1 MAAGM
6 VTAFAA
12 TALAALGAVGRTAPG
27 VAKMRSGAE
36 EIAVADQQFEELS
49 PKQQGIFRFLEH
61 FISEHDYPPS
71 IRDIQHGCDISST
84 SVVDYNLKRLEEKG
98 LIRRDREVSRA
109 IELLSGSSGSRRRTV
124 PVPLLGK
131 IAAGIPIPTPP
142 DTAEALNATESIELT
157 EDQTRGRSNVFALR
171 VEGNSMIDALI
182 NDGDIVILEPIHSC
196 DDGEMVAVWLRDEN
210 ETTLKKF
217 FHEGDRVRLQPMNA
231 TMDPIYTPANNVEVQ
246 GRVLTA
252 IRPFGA

>member
-1 MAAGM
+1 MADP
-6 VTAFAA
+6 
-12 TALAALGAVGRTAPG
+12 L
-27 VAKMRSGAE
+27 
-36 EIAVADQQFEELS
+36 FEELS

-71 IRDIQHGCDISST
+71 IRDIQHGCEISST

-98 LIRRDREVSRA
+98 FIRRDREVSRA
-109 IELLSGSSGSRRRTV
+109 IELLGSTNRSRRRTV

-142 DTAEALNATESIELT
+142 DMASADSYAETIELT
-157 EDQTRGRSNVFALR
+157 EEQTGGRRNVFALR

-182 NDGDIVILEPIHSC
+182 NDGDIVILEPSSSC
-196 DDGEMVAVWLRDEN
+196 DDGEMVAVWLKEEN

-217 FHEGDRVRLQPMNA
+217 FHEGDRVRLQPMNS
-231 TMDPIYTPANNVEVQ
+231 TMDPIYTRADNIEVQ
-246 GRVLTA
+246 GRVVTA
-252 IRPFGA
+252 IRPFGVS

>member
-1 MAAGM
+1 MAD
-6 VTAFAA
+6 
-12 TALAALGAVGRTAPG
+12 P
-27 VAKMRSGAE
+27 
-36 EIAVADQQFEELS
+36 QFEELS
-49 PKQQGIFRFLEH
+49 PKQQGIFRFLEA

-98 LIRRDREVSRA
+98 FIRRDREVSRA
-109 IELLSGSSGSRRRTV
+109 IELLGGSGASRRRTV

-142 DTAEALNATESIELT
+142 DMAEAVSAAESIELT
-157 EDQTRGRSNVFALR
+157 EEQTGGRSNVFALR

-182 NDGDIVILEPIHSC
+182 NDGDIVILEPTQSC
-196 DDGEMVAVWLRDEN
+196 DDGEMVAVWLRAEN

-217 FHEGDRVRLQPMNA
+217 FHEGDRVRLQPMNS
-231 TMDPIYTPANNVEVQ
+231 TMDPIYTPADNIEVQ

-252 IRPFGA
+252 IRLASFGG